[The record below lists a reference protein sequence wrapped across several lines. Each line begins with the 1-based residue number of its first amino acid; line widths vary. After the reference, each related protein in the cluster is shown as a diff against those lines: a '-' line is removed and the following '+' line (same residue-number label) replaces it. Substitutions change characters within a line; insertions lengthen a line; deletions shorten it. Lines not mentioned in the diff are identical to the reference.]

1 MIAAVVL
8 LAVAYV
14 PPLYEVVTGP
24 TQAVPGYDP
33 SSPVA
38 GAR

>member
-1 MIAAVVL
+1 VVAAVVL
-8 LAVAYV
+8 LVVAYV

-33 SSPVA
+33 ASPIVA
-38 GAR
+38 AP